1 MSQQINLFNPV
12 FLKQKKY
19 FSAVTMAQALGL
31 IVLGVAA
38 LSAYAG
44 YRLFELKKDAAATT
58 AQLAQ
63 TQAQLEKLKAS
74 FAPRQKSQTLEAEIG
89 RTEAELTARNQA
101 LETLQNGEL
110 GNTAGYSEYLRA
122 FARQIM
128 PGIWLT
134 GFTIHGAGKE
144 IAIQGRATQPEL
156 VPNYLGRLKRE
167 ATMQGKSFSTFEMHR
182 PAVEQVKAGSGASAS
197 EATAAAPGN
206 IEFRLSSAGIAEDGS
221 KDASGK

>member
-1 MSQQINLFNPV
+1 VSQQINLFNPI

-31 IVLGVAA
+31 IMLGVAA

-44 YRLFELKKDAAATT
+44 YRLFELKKEAAATT

-63 TQAQLEKLKAS
+63 TQAQLEKLKAT
-74 FAPRQKSQTLEAEIG
+74 FAPRQRSQTLEAEIG
-89 RTEAELTARNQA
+89 KAEAELTTKNQA

-122 FARQIM
+122 FARQIV

-134 GFTIHGAGKE
+134 GFTIHAAGKD
-144 IAIQGRATQPEL
+144 IAIRGRATQPEM

-167 ATMQGKSFSTFEMHR
+167 TTMQGKSFSTFEMHR
-182 PAVEQVKAGSGASAS
+182 PAGEQAKAGNGASA
-197 EATAAAPGN
+197 APAAAPGFV
-206 IEFRLSSAGIAEDGS
+206 EFRLSSAGIAEDGATN
-221 KDASGK
+221 ASGK